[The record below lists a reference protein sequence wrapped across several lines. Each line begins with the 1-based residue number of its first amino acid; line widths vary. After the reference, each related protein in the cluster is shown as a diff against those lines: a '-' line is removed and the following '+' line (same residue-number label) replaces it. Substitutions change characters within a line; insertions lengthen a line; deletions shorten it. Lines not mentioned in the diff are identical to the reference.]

1 MRIVAVS
8 VAFAAVSLVFA
19 LAAVPLAHADCT
31 VSTGATRAHLVEL
44 YTSEGCSSCPPADRW
59 LSALRAN
66 AQLVPLAFHVD
77 YWDSPDWT
85 DRFANPRFTK
95 RQNALAAQSHSATTY
110 TPEVA
115 VDGREWRLWNS
126 GEPPL
131 SETSHPIALA
141 LHVDPG
147 KPVHARLEATPTAGD
162 DAGAYAAWFALS
174 EDKLSSAVR
183 GGENSGVELH
193 HDHVVRAFVGPLK
206 LAQAQATIAL
216 PADLQRDN
224 ASLVAFVQRVDGG
237 EIANVVQLSLQS
249 CTSTGGG

>member
-1 MRIVAVS
+1 MRNRLLL
-8 VAFAAVSLVFA
+8 SL
-19 LAAVPLAHADCT
+19 LAALPAAT
-31 VSTGATRAHLVEL
+31 STACVVNSGGDRPHLVEL

-59 LSALRAN
+59 LSALPAN

-77 YWDSPDWT
+77 YWDSPSWT
-85 DRFANPRFTK
+85 DRFASPRFTR

-115 VDGREWRLWNS
+115 VDGREWRSWNS

-131 SETSHPIALA
+131 IETAQPIALVLQIDPGQS
-141 LHVDPG
+141 LHV
-147 KPVHARLEATPTAGD
+147 RLDALPAAGD
-162 DAGAYAAWFALS
+162 DAGAYTGWIALS
-174 EDKLSSAVR
+174 EDKLTSAVR

-216 PADLQRDN
+216 PTDLRRDN
-224 ASLVAFVQRVDGG
+224 AHVVAFVQRVDGG
-237 EIANVVQLSLQS
+237 EIANVVQVALQS
-249 CTSTGGG
+249 CPAAGGG